1 MISNKH
7 FALTDSVK
15 FEYTHVTHIS
25 QANIDCTITLVR
37 AGEVMKYPLPSSISY
52 RLRKSIGNVA
62 KFASPHPICIAWVG
76 SRIVCAECP
85 DKSALPS
92 AHKNQWKSLIE
103 INIAAFKPPKDAYF
117 DGQYVYTLD
126 SDPEVFD
133 RNYGVVKLNV
143 CYDLFHL
150 NSISWANPPRACFA
164 YKDGNKWVTTAP
176 CTSAAGT
183 FLQLIA
189 DDVSTSTAAVFD
201 SMDMID
207 AIRFVNLRFVN
218 YAAGRLVD
226 AFDFEVIEPLGLPL
240 LMIEHGTFNLGELT
254 PTVQMTCPA
263 PLTFSQ
269 TLAWLIGLHQR
280 VTTIDQFIV
289 LKEAIKMLLSKG
301 CTRSAAVVGDGDQLP
316 DGAVDLSKNEIVYS
330 ARKTFNNM
338 AMVQFT

>member
-7 FALTDSVK
+7 FPLADPVK
-15 FEYTHVTHIS
+15 FEYVHVTHIS

-37 AGEVMKYPLPSSISY
+37 DGEAVKYPLPPSISY
-52 RLRKSIGNVA
+52 RLRKSIGKVA
-62 KFASPHPICIAWVG
+62 RFATPHPICVAWVG
-76 SRIVCAECP
+76 SCIVCAECP
-85 DKSALPS
+85 DKNALPS
-92 AHKNQWKSLIE
+92 ARKNQWKSLIE
-103 INIAAFKPPKDAYF
+103 INAAAFKPPKDAYF
-117 DGQYVYTLD
+117 DGQYVYALD
-126 SDPEVFD
+126 ADPEVFD
-133 RNYGVVKLNV
+133 RNYGVVKLNA
-143 CYDLFHL
+143 CFDLYHL
-150 NSISWANPPRACFA
+150 NDIAWANPARACFA
-164 YKDGNKWVTTAP
+164 YKNGQKWVTTAP

-183 FLQLIA
+183 FLQLVV

-218 YAAGRLVD
+218 YAAGRLAD
-226 AFDFEVIEPLGLPL
+226 AFDFETIEPLGLPL

-280 VTTIDQFIV
+280 VTTLDQFIA
-289 LKEAIKMLLSKG
+289 LKEAIRMLLSKG
-301 CTRSAAVVGDGDQLP
+301 CTRSAAVIGEGEELP

-330 ARKTFNNM
+330 ARNQFNKM
-338 AMVQFT
+338 DMVSFA